1 MSKIRNVQK
10 KLKKILTHFGFTH
23 CGQNSEMHT
32 FWAVLISFEHFW
44 FRTLCRK
51 CYFWLINLIDF
62 KGVTLSRMSKSS
74 IQRKDFFSVVEITKT
89 ESWLLVCVKLA
100 HFKNVHLVDST
111 LLLCD
116 TDMMKLLQFFRKKM
130 CSTRLAVADA
140 NKSSFSHATW
150 WD

>member
-1 MSKIRNVQK
+1 MVVTLIRYIIDPMLVKQKCVWEVADFLKNCKQTAEKCKQIFENWK
-10 KLKKILTHFGFTH
+10 KLPPLKHILALPTW
-23 CGQNSEMHT
+23 GQTCTVSELQP
-32 FWAVLISFEHFW
+32 FEISIF
-44 FRTLCRK
+44 
-51 CYFWLINLIDF
+51 
-62 KGVTLSRMSKSS
+62 
-74 IQRKDFFSVVEITKT
+74 QTKHPV
-89 ESWLLVCVKLA
+89 SWLLVCVKLA
-100 HFKNVHLVDST
+100 HFRNVHLVDST